1 VLGAREAGAR
11 AAGECE
17 AGARAAGER
26 EPSRARLLAAFAAI
40 YGFWGATFLATRY
53 AVDAVPP
60 LLTIAVR
67 CAGGAALIGG
77 WLAWRGE
84 LERPTLAQWRTAAAA
99 GAWLFL
105 GCHAVIAWAEQRVPS
120 GQAALYCTSIPLW
133 TVALAAARER
143 RAPSARVLG
152 GLALGVA
159 GVAVLVGGGTAVAPW
174 RGAALVA
181 GAFCWAAG
189 SLVARD
195 GARPTSA
202 AQGTAMQ
209 LAAGAVIVLLGSV
222 AAGEPGAWS
231 PAQLTGR
238 AAAALL
244 FLVVFGT
251 VLGFAAYTWLMRVRT
266 PATVGTYAF
275 VNPVVAV
282 ALAWAAGDE
291 AASPRTALALALV
304 LGAVA
309 LTWERG
315 SARPR

>member
-1 VLGAREAGAR
+1 VSGAPP
-11 AAGECE
+11 AA
-17 AGARAAGER
+17 AA
-26 EPSRARLLAAFAAI
+26 PASRAQLVAAFAAI

-67 CAGGAALIGG
+67 CAGGAALLAA
-77 WLAWRGE
+77 WLAWRGR
-84 LERPTLAQWRTAAAA
+84 LERPTAAQWRTAAAA

-105 GCHAVIAWAEQRVPS
+105 GCHAVLAWAEQRVPS
-120 GQAALYCTSIPLW
+120 GQAALYCTAIPLW

-143 RAPSARVLG
+143 RRPTARVLG
-152 GLALGVA
+152 GLGLGVA
-159 GVAVLVGGGTAVAPW
+159 GVAVLAGGGGAVVPA
-174 RGAALVA
+174 RGLALVA

-195 GARPTSA
+195 GARPASA

-209 LAAGAVIVLLGSV
+209 LAAGAAVVLAGSL
-222 AAGEPGAWS
+222 AAGELAGWT
-231 PAQLTGR
+231 PARVTGR
-238 AAAALL
+238 AAAALV
-244 FLVVFGT
+244 FLVVCGT
-251 VLGFAAYTWLMRVRT
+251 VLGFAAYTWLMRVRP

-291 AASPRTALALALV
+291 AASPRTAAALALV
-304 LGAVA
+304 LAAVV
-309 LTWERG
+309 LTWER
-315 SARPR
+315 RPAPGAAGRER